1 MSFFIFTFVAELSN
15 YYSIIMTR
23 KLWLLLMAWVML
35 MPFAEVYDLMG
46 RKVSG
51 TARKGVYIVSK
62 IKIVK

>member
-1 MSFFIFTFVAELSN
+1 
-15 YYSIIMTR
+15 MTR

-62 IKIVK
+62 TKIVK